1 MENLKIADLRGRWI
15 WEVILKQHQCHSWNG
30 NGDSCSASPRM
41 GSLGIDIQLTASNCV
56 CVRLHHVRDSLGVW
70 RISVEDFVECL
81 SSFSMERRLTL
92 NIYADSSVIVKGS
105 YVSISK
111 VIFTILAFVLLSFNR
126 HWAMW
131 ACLPVS
137 KVQGVHSRIP

>member
-1 MENLKIADLRGRWI
+1 
-15 WEVILKQHQCHSWNG
+15 
-30 NGDSCSASPRM
+30 M

-56 CVRLHHVRDSLGVW
+56 CIRLHHVRDSLGVW

-105 YVSISK
+105 YVSIGK

-137 KVQGVHSRIP
+137 KVRSRCPQGYPEDLAHMFVDA